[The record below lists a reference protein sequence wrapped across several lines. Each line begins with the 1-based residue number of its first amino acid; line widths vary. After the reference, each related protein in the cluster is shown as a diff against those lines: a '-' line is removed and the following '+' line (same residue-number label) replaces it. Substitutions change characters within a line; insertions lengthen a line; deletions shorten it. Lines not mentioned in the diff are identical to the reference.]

1 MKNLILTL
9 TKTFVVSFTAFLL
22 IPFSVVAQQ
31 SKMDSL
37 WALLQSPESANMSYS
52 DLYKI
57 QKEYINQYTTDP
69 TKRVEQ
75 LTRASWFFLQQ
86 HPDTSMV
93 LSNEAEKIAETSN
106 NDVLRA
112 MAYVSKSAVY
122 SVNDNVEMIMQYA
135 LKAEVISQKITLP
148 PDIMA
153 SMYRKFGR
161 VYRDQNNNRASIDA
175 YKKAIAYS
183 TKSNN
188 LKDIC
193 GTAGSMGQIYGN
205 MKLYDSAII
214 YLKQALDLSEKIGF
228 NDNVVRGYVHIMNI
242 YDNQGNIP
250 EAFETLNQMEIWLNT
265 KDIAPVI
272 KGLAYTSIADLD
284 LRHGTSNRQLAKR
297 YLDSMQA
304 LLKITKPGTENMVD
318 YYLGRSLLEFSNQKY
333 DLGSEALTKYH
344 EYKQIMDNQLIEG
357 HSQELAAKYETG
369 KKDALIKNL
378 NTERALQIKEQELSN
393 IQKRGAFILAILL
406 GILTL
411 LFYNRFKLKKKASEA
426 LEVKNREIEAQKAVI
441 QTSLGEKE
449 TLLREIHH
457 RVKNNLQIISSL
469 LNIQSDNISDPSVL
483 SSIREGQS
491 RVQAMSLIH
500 QNLYQSE
507 HLSNVDI
514 ENYLQQLVVY
524 LSEMFSKEGK
534 DITVEVEAHDINFD
548 IDTAIP
554 LGLIVNELVSNAYKY
569 AFEQQNSGKIKIGIK
584 ALSNEDYELHVD
596 DDGKGLP
603 PDFNPNKGKS
613 LGLKLV
619 NILSRQLRGKFSSK
633 SSDGASFVVKFKDL
647 RAFNAN

>member
-1 MKNLILTL
+1 MKSIIILKT
-9 TKTFVVSFTAFLL
+9 TKTLCLVFLL
-22 IPFSVVAQQ
+22 LPFFLFSQQ
-31 SKMDSL
+31 NKIDSL
-37 WALLQSPESANMSYS
+37 WAVLKSPEAANMPYS
-52 DLYKI
+52 ELYKI
-57 QKEYINQYTTDP
+57 QKAYIQLTTKNP
-69 TKRVEQ
+69 AKRVEQ

-93 LSNEAEKIAETSN
+93 LSNEAEKIAEASN
-106 NDVLRA
+106 DDVLRA

-135 LKAEVISQKITLP
+135 LKAEAISRKTTLP
-148 PDIMA
+148 PDILA

-161 VYRDQNNNRASIDA
+161 VYRDQNDDRASVEA
-175 YKKAIAYS
+175 YKKALAYS

-188 LKDIC
+188 LEDIC
-193 GTAGSMGQIYGN
+193 GTAGSMGQIYGKL
-205 MKLYDSAII
+205 KLYDSAII
-214 YLKQALDLSEKIGF
+214 YLKQAIDLSKKIGF
-228 NDNVVRGYVHIMNI
+228 NDNVVRGYVHIMNM
-242 YDNQGNIP
+242 YNNNGKVS
-250 EAFETLNQMEIWLNT
+250 EAFEIYNQMAFWLNN
-265 KDIAPVI
+265 KDIAPII

-284 LRHGTSNRQLAKR
+284 LQYGKNNRQLAKR
-297 YLDSMQA
+297 YLDSMER
-304 LLKITKPGTENMVD
+304 LLTITKPGTENLVN
-318 YYLGRSLLEFSNQKY
+318 YYLGKSLLEFSEQNY
-333 DLGSEALTKYH
+333 DSGAKALTKYH
-344 EYKQIMDNQLIEG
+344 EFKSIMDNELIEG
-357 HSQELAAKYETG
+357 HAQELSKKYETG

-378 NTERALQIKEQELSN
+378 NTERELQKKEQELSDL
-393 IQKRGAFILAILL
+393 QTKWAFLLCVLL
-406 GILTL
+406 GILAL
-411 LFYNRFKLKKKASEA
+411 LFYNRFRLKKKTSEA
-426 LEVKNREIEAQKAVI
+426 LTIKNIEIEKQKEVI

-469 LNIQSDNISDPSVL
+469 LNIQSENISDPSVI

-514 ENYLQQLVVY
+514 ENYLKQLVVY
-524 LSEMFSKEGK
+524 LSEMFAKEGK
-534 DITVEVEAHDINFD
+534 DVTVEVEANNINFD

-569 AFEQQNSGKIKIGIK
+569 AFEQQDSGKIKVGIK
-584 ALSNEDYELHVD
+584 ALSEEDYELHVD

-603 PDFNPNKGKS
+603 ADFNPAKSKS

-619 NILSRQLRGKFSSK
+619 NILSRQLRGKFSTE
-633 SSDGASFVVKFKDL
+633 SSAGASFVVKFKDM
-647 RAFNAN
+647 RVYNAN

>member
-1 MKNLILTL
+1 MMKNLDILIT
-9 TKTFVVSFTAFLL
+9 TKIIGVTFFFL
-22 IPFSVVAQQ
+22 PFCLFSQQ

-37 WALLQSPESANMSYS
+37 WAILQSPEAANMNYPE
-52 DLYKI
+52 LYKI
-57 QKEYINQYTTDP
+57 QKAYIQQTTNDP
-69 TKRVEQ
+69 AKRVEQ
-75 LTRASWFFLQQ
+75 LTRASLFLLQQ

-93 LSNEAEKIAETSN
+93 LSNEAEKIAEASN
-106 NDVLRA
+106 DDVLRA

-135 LKAEVISQKITLP
+135 LKAEVISQKTTLP
-148 PDIMA
+148 PDVLA

-161 VYRDQNNNRASIDA
+161 VYRDQNDNRASIEA
-175 YKKAIAYS
+175 YKKALAFS
-183 TKSNN
+183 KKANN
-188 LKDIC
+188 VKDIC
-193 GTAGSMGQIYGN
+193 GTAGTMGQIYGKL
-205 MKLYDSAII
+205 KLYDSAII
-214 YLKQALDLSEKIGF
+214 SLKLALDLSKKIGF
-228 NDNVVRGYVHIMNI
+228 NDNVVRGQIHLMNM
-242 YDNQGNIP
+242 YDDRDKIP
-250 EAFETLNQMEIWLNT
+250 EAFTILKDLENWLNN
-265 KDIAPVI
+265 KDISPVI
-272 KGLAYTSIADLD
+272 KCLAYTSIADLD
-284 LRHGTSNRQLAKR
+284 FRHGNSNRQLAKR
-297 YLDSMQA
+297 YLDSMEL
-304 LLKITKPGTENMVD
+304 LLKITKPGTENLVN
-318 YYLGRSLLEFSNQKY
+318 YYLGRSLLEYSSQNY
-333 DLGSEALTKYH
+333 DLGSNALTKYH

-357 HSQELAAKYETG
+357 HSQELSAKYETG

-378 NTERALQIKEQELSN
+378 STERELQKKEQELSD
-393 IQKRGAFILAILL
+393 IQTKGAFILSILL
-406 GILTL
+406 GILAL
-411 LFYNRFKLKKKASEA
+411 LSYNRFRLKKKASEA
-426 LEVKNREIEAQKAVI
+426 LTIKNIEIEKQKEVI

-469 LNIQSDNISDPSVL
+469 LNIQSENINDPSVL

-514 ENYLQQLVVY
+514 ENYLKQLVIY
-524 LSEMFSKEGK
+524 LSEMFAKEGK
-534 DITVEVEAHDINFD
+534 EVTVEVEANNINFD

-569 AFEQQNSGKIKIGIK
+569 AFELQDSGKIKIGIK
-584 ALSNEDYELHVD
+584 ALNEEDYELHVD

-603 PDFNPNKGKS
+603 PDFNPAKSKS

-619 NILSRQLRGKFSSK
+619 NILSRQLRGKFSSE

-647 RAFNAN
+647 RVYNAN